1 MNGKEYFRFLENAD
15 ETDEIIE
22 KKEQLR
28 KKIEMIGGVL
38 TN

>member
-1 MNGKEYFRFLENAD
+1 MNGKEYFRFLEKAGD
-15 ETDEIIE
+15 TDEIRG

-28 KKIEMIGGVL
+28 KKIEMVGGVL